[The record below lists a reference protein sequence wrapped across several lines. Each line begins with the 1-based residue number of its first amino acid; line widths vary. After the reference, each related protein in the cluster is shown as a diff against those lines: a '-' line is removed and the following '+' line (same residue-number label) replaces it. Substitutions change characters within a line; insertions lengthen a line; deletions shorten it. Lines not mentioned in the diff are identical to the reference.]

1 MLGLVPSIHVLGWNS
16 RMQDV
21 EGRDKPGH
29 DGEGTGFHLCDSGEH
44 LLRYLDTFQGIPF
57 KKQRFSSKAAFAH
70 A

>member
-1 MLGLVPSIHVLGWNS
+1 
-16 RMQDV
+16 MQDV